1 MKRISLFAILTS
13 CVISIYAYDF
23 HVGDFYYRLSADGS
37 NEVEIV
43 PLENDSVYAQLRV
56 VNIPESVSFNDVN
69 YLVTSIGDTAFSY
82 CNNIT
87 EIILPSTITRIGKLA
102 FNHCIGLKQITVP
115 ASVKFIGENV
125 FSECIGLEA
134 VTWNA
139 IECSAPQRGDGGV
152 YPAFMGA
159 TNLSSF
165 VFGDSVKVI
174 PVGLCYGLTNIT
186 EIKFP
191 ATITSIGDYAFYHC
205 DRLSTITIPK
215 SIEHMGKNV
224 FGACNGLT
232 KVIWEA
238 KDCTIP
244 CSGEDDSPILS
255 PIFLND
261 SNIRSFIFGD
271 SVQSIPMGLCYALS
285 NIECIQLPLP
295 LRYIGYKAFY
305 GVGIKSLTLPPN
317 IEIIGNDAFD
327 DCDSLHLVEWNTDK
341 LIPSEYESLWSL
353 ENRIFGYK
361 SHVRSIVF
369 GENVQTIP
377 RQSCSA
383 LPNLQSVLFKG
394 DVLHIEESAFEY
406 CPLLCDVVLPHSLL
420 SLGTYAFSSTGLKEI
435 TVPAQCT
442 HIGEG
447 VFADCKKMRR
457 CYFEGIHKISGLDVS
472 WFDECRDLQIIISDG
487 TIIPWW

>member
-1 MKRISLFAILTS
+1 MLFFMAMN
-13 CVISIYAYDF
+13 AYDF
-23 HVGDFYYRLSADGS
+23 HVGDFYYKLSADGS

-43 PLENDSVYAQLRV
+43 PLEKDSVYAQLRV
-56 VNIPESVSFNDVN
+56 VNIPESVSFNDIN
-69 YLVTSIGDTAFSY
+69 YPVTSIGDTAFSY

-87 EIILPSTITRIGKLA
+87 EIILPSSITRIGKLA
-102 FNHCIGLKQITVP
+102 FNHCIGLKQITIP

-125 FSECIGLEA
+125 FSECVGLEA
-134 VTWNA
+134 VTWDA
-139 IECSAPQRGDGGV
+139 IDCSAPQRGDGGV

-174 PVGLCYGLTNIT
+174 PVGLCFGLTNIT

-191 ATITSIGDYAFYHC
+191 RAITSIGDYAFYHC
-205 DRLSTITIPK
+205 DRLSTITIPQT
-215 SIEHMGKNV
+215 IEHMGKNV

-238 KDCTIP
+238 KDCTVP
-244 CSGEDDSPILS
+244 CSGEDDSPIFS

-271 SVQSIPMGLCYALS
+271 SVQSIPMGLCHDLT
-285 NIECIQLPLP
+285 NIECIQLPLT
-295 LRYIGYKAFY
+295 LRYIGYKAFH
-305 GVGIKSLTLPPN
+305 GVGIKSLTVPPN
-317 IEIIGNDAFD
+317 IEIIGNDAFEH
-327 DCDSLHLVEWNTDK
+327 CDSLQVVEWNTNK
-341 LIPSEYESLWSL
+341 YIPAEYETLWSWQ
-353 ENRIFGYK
+353 NRIFGPNA
-361 SHVRSIVF
+361 HVQHIVF
-369 GENVQTIP
+369 GDSVQTIP

-435 TVPAQCT
+435 TVPAKCT

-447 VFADCKKMRR
+447 VFADCKKMRQ

-472 WFDECRDLQIIISDG
+472 WFDGCRDLQIIISDG